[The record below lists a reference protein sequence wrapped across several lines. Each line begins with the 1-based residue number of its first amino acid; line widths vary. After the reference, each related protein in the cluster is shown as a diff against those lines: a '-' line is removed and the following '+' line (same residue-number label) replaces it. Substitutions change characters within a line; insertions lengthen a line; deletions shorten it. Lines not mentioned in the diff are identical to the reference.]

1 MRRVSIASASQIA
14 AEAGSAVADAGGNA
28 VDAAIGA
35 AICSMVTDPG
45 IIAPGAGGF
54 ITIWPENDDPVVI
67 DAYAEMPGRGLPS
80 DSFGKGGIDVEL
92 TYGGRTATI
101 VGYGSVA
108 TPGAFAGLH
117 LASQRYGEAPWKE
130 LFVPAIAAVQRGF
143 PLSTAAAEYL
153 GHSHQLVF
161 GWDPP
166 SYDVIHHDN
175 GRHLSAGDTVM
186 IPDLAD
192 TLGMLATEGVDPL
205 YGGELGRMIADRVAE
220 HEGILTLRDLA
231 EFEAVVRKPI
241 TVEVDDWVIATNAPP
256 AVGGA
261 TMAATLLLMG
271 IQGFDEWAAPDVARL
286 VEVQDAVRE
295 YRRTR
300 LDELHDRGAEATRL
314 LELAAL
320 GDMKA
325 MQASPSTSHTSTVD
339 SEGLGCSVTV
349 SAGYG
354 SGAMVP
360 GTGMWLNNSLGEIEL
375 HSGGFHGI
383 EPGTRL
389 VSNMAP
395 TVARSRHGAVLAIGS
410 PGASR
415 ITSAVSSVLVNFIHL
430 GMSLT
435 ESIRHAR
442 LHTEI
447 FNDTPTVSYE
457 PGIDVSEV
465 TGFDLRRFP
474 DISMYFGGVQAA
486 LWDPL
491 AGFFE
496 MADPRRSGGVAHGG

>member
-1 MRRVSIASASQIA
+1 MRRVSIASASQLA
-14 AEAGSAVADAGGNA
+14 ADAGSIVADAGGNA
-28 VDAAIGA
+28 VDAAIGSV
-35 AICSMVTDPG
+35 ICSMVTEPG

-54 ITIWPENDDPVVI
+54 ITVWPNDGEPVVI
-67 DAYAEMPGRGLPS
+67 DAYAEMPGRGLAPEE
-80 DSFGKGGIDVEL
+80 FGKGGREVEL
-92 TYGGRTATI
+92 TYGGKTATI

-108 TPGAFAGLH
+108 TPGAFAGLRM
-117 LASQRYGEAPWKE
+117 AWERFGDAPWEE
-130 LFVPAIAAVQRGF
+130 LFVPAIAAVEKGF

-153 GHSHQLVF
+153 GHSHELVF

-166 SYDVIHHDN
+166 SYDVIHHEN
-175 GRHLSAGDTVM
+175 GRHLSAGDTVL

-192 TLGMLATEGVDPL
+192 TLRLLATEGVAPL
-205 YGGELGRMIADRVAE
+205 YGGELGRLIADRVAE

-231 EFEAVVRKPI
+231 EYRAIERKPI
-241 TVEVDDWVIATNAPP
+241 SVEVDDWTIATNAPP

-261 TMAATLLLMG
+261 TMAAMLLLMG
-271 IQGFDEWAAPDVARL
+271 IQGFDTWAASDVARL

-295 YRRTR
+295 FRRTH
-300 LDELHDRGAEATRL
+300 LDELHDRGAEAARL
-314 LELAAL
+314 LELAAV
-320 GDMKA
+320 GDMRS
-325 MQASPSTSHTSTVD
+325 MLASPSTSHTSAVD
-339 SEGLGCSVTV
+339 SESLGCSITV

-375 HSGGFHGI
+375 HTGGFHGV
-383 EPGTRL
+383 EAGVRL

-395 TVARSRHGAVLAIGS
+395 TIARSRHGAVLAIGS

-415 ITSAVSSVLVNFIHL
+415 ITTAVSSVLVNFIHL
-430 GMSLT
+430 GMSLSD
-435 ESIRHAR
+435 SIEHAR
-442 LHTEI
+442 VHTEI
-447 FNDTPTVSYE
+447 FNEVGTVSYE
-457 PGIDVSEV
+457 PGIDVSAV
-465 TGFDLRRFP
+465 DGFDLRRFP

-496 MADPRRSGGVAHGG
+496 KADPRRAGGVAHGG

>member
-14 AEAGSAVADAGGNA
+14 AKAGAAVADAGGNA

-45 IIAPGAGGF
+45 IIAPGAAGF
-54 ITIWPENDDPVVI
+54 ITIWPENDDPIVI
-67 DAYAEMPGRGLPS
+67 DAYAEMPGRGLPPER
-80 DSFGKGGIDVEL
+80 FGRGGIDIEL
-92 TYGGRTATI
+92 TYGGKTQTT

-108 TPGAFAGLH
+108 TPGAFAGLR
-117 LASQRYGEAPWKE
+117 LAWERYGEIPWAE
-130 LFVPAIAAVQRGF
+130 LFTPAIEVIEEGF

-153 GHSHQLVF
+153 GHAHELVF

-166 SYDVIHHDN
+166 SYDVIHHEN
-175 GRHLSAGDTVM
+175 GRHLSAGDTVL

-192 TLGMLATEGVDPL
+192 TLRLLAETGVDTL
-205 YGGELGRMIADRVAE
+205 YGGDLGRRIADRVDE
-220 HEGILTLRDLA
+220 HEGILTLRDLSEYRA
-231 EFEAVVRKPI
+231 IAREPI
-241 TVEVDDWVIATNAPP
+241 MVQVDDWTIATNAPP

-261 TMAATLLLMG
+261 TMAAMLLLMG
-271 IQGFDEWAAPDVARL
+271 IKGFDEWAAPDIARL

-295 YRRTR
+295 FRRTH
-300 LDELHDRGAEATRL
+300 LDELHDRGVEAVRL
-314 LELAAL
+314 LELAAV
-320 GDMKA
+320 GDMKS
-325 MQASPSTSHTSTVD
+325 MLSSPSTSHTSTVD
-339 SEGLGCSVTV
+339 NQGLGCSITV

-375 HSGGFHGI
+375 HSGGFHGVD
-383 EPGTRL
+383 PGVRL

-395 TVARSRHGAVLAIGS
+395 TIARSRHGAVLAIGS

-415 ITSAVSSVLVNFIHL
+415 ITTAVSSVLVNFIHL
-430 GMSLT
+430 GMSLSD
-435 ESIRHAR
+435 SIEHPR

-447 FNDTPTVSYE
+447 FNDIPTVSYE
-457 PGIDVSEV
+457 PGIDVSQV

-474 DISMYFGGVQAA
+474 DLSMYFGGAQAA
-486 LWDPL
+486 LWDPR

-496 MADPRRSGGVAHGG
+496 MADSRRSGGVAHGG

>member
-1 MRRVSIASASQIA
+1 MRRVSIASASQLA
-14 AEAGSAVADAGGNA
+14 ADAGSAVADAGGNA

-35 AICSMVTDPG
+35 TICSMVTDPG

-54 ITIWPENDDPVVI
+54 ITVWPEDDEPVVI
-67 DAYAEMPGRGLPS
+67 DAYAEMPGRGLAPEQ
-80 DSFGKGGIDVEL
+80 FGRGGEMVEL
-92 TYGGRTATI
+92 TYGGKTTTI

-108 TPGAFAGLH
+108 TPGALAGLH
-117 LASQRYGEAPWKE
+117 LAWERYGAIPWAE
-130 LFVPAIAAVQRGF
+130 LFVPAIAAVEQGF
-143 PLSTAAAEYL
+143 PLSSAAAEYL

-161 GWDPP
+161 GWDQP
-166 SYDVIHHDN
+166 SYDVMHHEN
-175 GRHLSAGDTVM
+175 GRHLSSGDLVL

-192 TLGMLATEGVDPL
+192 TLRLLADEGVATL
-205 YGGELGRMIADRVAE
+205 YGGELGRLIADRVAE

-231 EFEAVVRKPI
+231 EYEAVVRKPI
-241 TVEVDDWVIATNAPP
+241 SVKVDDWTIATNAPP

-271 IQGFDEWAAPDVARL
+271 IEGFDEWAAPDVARL
-286 VEVQDAVRE
+286 VRVQDAVRE
-295 YRRTR
+295 FRRTH
-300 LDELHDRGAEATRL
+300 LDELHDRSAEAVRL
-314 LELAAL
+314 LDLAAV
-320 GDMKA
+320 GDMKG
-325 MQASPSTSHTSTVD
+325 MLASPSTSHTSAVD
-339 SEGLGCSVTV
+339 SDGRGCSITV

-375 HSGGFHGI
+375 HTGGFHGVP
-383 EPGTRL
+383 PGTRL

-395 TVARSRHGAVLAIGS
+395 TVARSRHGAVMAIGS

-430 GMSLT
+430 GMSLSD
-435 ESIRHAR
+435 SIEHAR
-442 LHTEI
+442 LHTEV
-447 FNDTPTVSYE
+447 FNEQVTVSYE

-465 TGFDLRRFP
+465 SGFDLRRFP
-474 DISMYFGGVQAA
+474 DISMYFGGVQAS

-496 MADPRRSGGVAHGG
+496 KADSRRSGGVAHGG

>member
-1 MRRVSIASASQIA
+1 M
-14 AEAGSAVADAGGNA
+14 
-28 VDAAIGA
+28 DAAIGA

-45 IIAPGAGGF
+45 IIAPGSAGF
-54 ITIWPENDDPVVI
+54 ITIWPKDDDPIVI
-67 DAYAEMPGRGLPS
+67 DAYAEMPGRGLPP
-80 DSFGKGGIDVEL
+80 DRFGRGGIDIEL
-92 TYGGRTATI
+92 TYGGKTRTT

-108 TPGAFAGLH
+108 TPGAFAGLR
-117 LASQRYGEAPWKE
+117 LAWERYGEAPWAD
-130 LFVPAIAAVQRGF
+130 LFQPAIDVIEEGF
-143 PLSTAAAEYL
+143 PLSVAAAEYL
-153 GHSHQLVF
+153 GHAHQLVF

-175 GRHLSAGDTVM
+175 GRHLSAGDTVL
-186 IPDLAD
+186 IPDLAN
-192 TLGMLATEGVDPL
+192 TLRLLAETGVDTL
-205 YGGELGRMIADRVAE
+205 YGGDLGRRIADRVDE
-220 HEGILTLRDLA
+220 HEGILTLRDLR
-231 EFEAVVRKPI
+231 EYEAIEREPI
-241 TVEVDDWVIATNAPP
+241 MVQIDDWTIATNAPP

-261 TMAATLLLMG
+261 TMAAMLLLMG
-271 IQGFDEWAAPDVARL
+271 INGFNEWAAPDVARL

-295 YRRTR
+295 FRRTH
-300 LDELHDRGAEATRL
+300 LDELHDRGAEAARL

-325 MQASPSTSHTSTVD
+325 MLASASTSHSSTVD
-339 SEGLGCSVTV
+339 NEGLGCSITV

-375 HSGGFHGI
+375 HSGGFHGV
-383 EPGTRL
+383 EPGVRL

-395 TVARSRHGAVLAIGS
+395 TIARSRHGAVLAIGS

-415 ITSAVSSVLVNFIHL
+415 ITTAVSSVLVNFIHL
-430 GMSLT
+430 GMSLSD
-435 ESIRHAR
+435 SIAHPR

-447 FNDTPTVSYE
+447 FEDTPTVSYE

-465 TGFDLRRFP
+465 AGFDLRRFP
-474 DISMYFGGVQAA
+474 DLSMYFGGVQAA
-486 LWDPL
+486 LWDPR

-496 MADPRRSGGVAHGG
+496 MADSRRSGGVAHGG

>member
-1 MRRVSIASASQIA
+1 MRRVSIASASQLA
-14 AEAGSAVADAGGNA
+14 ANAGSVVADAGGNA

-54 ITIWPENDDPVVI
+54 ITIWPEDGDPIVI
-67 DAYAEMPGRGLPS
+67 DAYAEMPGRGLPE
-80 DSFGKGGIDVEL
+80 DGFGGGGIDVEL
-92 TYGGRTATI
+92 TYGGKTATI

-108 TPGAFAGLH
+108 TPGAFAGLRMAWEH
-117 LASQRYGEAPWKE
+117 YGEAPWEE
-130 LFVPAIAAVQRGF
+130 LFIPAIAAVEQGF

-166 SYDVIHHDN
+166 SYSVLHHDN
-175 GRHLSAGDTVM
+175 GRHLSAGDTVQ
-186 IPDLAD
+186 IPDLPD
-192 TLGMLATEGVDPL
+192 TLRELAADGVGTL
-205 YGGELGRMIADRVAE
+205 YGGDLGKLITDRVAE
-220 HEGILTLRDLA
+220 HDGILTLRDLA
-231 EFEAVVRKPI
+231 AYKPVVREPI
-241 TVEVDDWVIATNAPP
+241 RVQVDDWTIATNAPP

-261 TMAATLLLMG
+261 TMAAMLLLMG
-271 IQGFDEWAAPDVARL
+271 IQGFDRWEADDVARL

-295 YRRTR
+295 FRRTH
-300 LDELHDRGAEATRL
+300 LDELHDRGAEAARL
-314 LELAAL
+314 LELAAM
-320 GDMKA
+320 GDMKS
-325 MQASPSTSHTSTVD
+325 MLGSPSTSHTSSVD
-339 SEGLGCSVTV
+339 SDGLSCSITV
-349 SAGYG
+349 SSGYG

-375 HSGGFHGI
+375 HTGGFHGVP
-383 EPGTRL
+383 PGTRL

-395 TVARSRHGAVLAIGS
+395 TIARSRHGAVLAIGS

-415 ITSAVSSVLVNFIHL
+415 ITTAVSSVLVNFIHL
-430 GMSLT
+430 GMSLSD
-435 ESIRHAR
+435 SIEHAR

-447 FNDTPTVSYE
+447 FNGVPTVTYE
-457 PGIDVSEV
+457 PGIDLSAVS
-465 TGFDLRRFP
+465 GFDLRRFP

-496 MADPRRSGGVAHGG
+496 MADRRRSGGVAHGG

>member
-1 MRRVSIASASQIA
+1 MRRVSIASASQLA
-14 AEAGSAVADAGGNA
+14 ADAGSIVADAGGNA

-35 AICSMVTDPG
+35 VICSMVTEPG
-45 IIAPGAGGF
+45 IIAPGSGGF
-54 ITIWPENDDPVVI
+54 ITIWPEGADPVVI
-67 DAYAEMPGRGLPS
+67 DAYAEMPGRGLAAER
-80 DSFGKGGIDVEL
+80 FGRGGRDVVL
-92 TYGGRTATI
+92 TYGGKTSTI

-108 TPGAFAGLH
+108 TPGAFAGLR
-117 LASQRYGEAPWKE
+117 LAWERYGELPWAE
-130 LFVPAIAAVQRGF
+130 LFVPAIGAVEKGF

-153 GHSHQLVF
+153 GHSHELVF

-166 SYDVIHHDN
+166 SYDVIHHDT
-175 GRHLSAGDTVM
+175 GRHLSAGDTVL

-192 TLGMLATEGVDPL
+192 SLRLLAEQGVDPL
-205 YGGELGRMIADRVAE
+205 YGGELGRLIAARVEE

-231 EFEAVVRKPI
+231 EYRAVERKPV
-241 TVEVDDWVIATNAPP
+241 TVEVDDWTIATNALP

-261 TMAATLLLMG
+261 TMAAMLLLMG
-271 IQGFDEWAAPDVARL
+271 IQGFDTWAAPDVARL

-295 YRRTR
+295 FRRSH
-300 LDELHDRGAEATRL
+300 LDELHDRGAEAKRL

-320 GDMKA
+320 GDMKG
-325 MQASPSTSHTSTVD
+325 MLASPSTSHTSTVD

-375 HSGGFHGI
+375 HTGGFHGV
-383 EPGTRL
+383 EPGVRL

-395 TVARSRHGAVLAIGS
+395 TIARSRHGAVLSIGS

-415 ITSAVSSVLVNFIHL
+415 ITTAVSSVLVNFIHL
-430 GMSLT
+430 GMSLSD
-435 ESIRHAR
+435 SIEHAR
-442 LHTEI
+442 VHTEI
-447 FNDTPTVSYE
+447 FNDVTTVSYE
-457 PGIDVSEV
+457 PGIDVSAV

-496 MADPRRSGGVAHGG
+496 KADPRRDGGVAHGG